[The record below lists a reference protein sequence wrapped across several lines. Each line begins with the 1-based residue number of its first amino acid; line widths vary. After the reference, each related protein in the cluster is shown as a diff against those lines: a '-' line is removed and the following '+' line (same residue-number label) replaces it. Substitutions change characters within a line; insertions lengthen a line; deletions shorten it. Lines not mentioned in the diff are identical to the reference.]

1 MPRPFT
7 YLQYLPAFEAA
18 ARLGSIRA
26 AADELNLSP
35 SAISLQLKKLSEAIG
50 MDLFKRN
57 GRNIT
62 LTTDG
67 REFSQTTALVLSL
80 LQTASRLANSKSVGR
95 MKSLA
100 ISVPISLGIAGLS
113 GALVAFANRFSL
125 SNFSVNEACAASDID
140 WHANDIAI
148 VYDSPPFPGKS
159 WWRLSGV
166 TLCPICSPVLV
177 SKLNITRRDRPLD
190 GVSLLHEDQGEEWA
204 KWSAAARVSLH
215 GSPRVKMGSVAQAIA
230 CAIEGHGMALVSD
243 ALVHRHLTNGLLI
256 QPFSTRVNAA
266 HDYYLLCAPACSE
279 DAVIKS
285 LIETMRDYFAPDRKK
300 PTIPNWEGAY
310 PDEPR

>member
-1 MPRPFT
+1 MPRRFT

-50 MDLFKRN
+50 MDLFKRR
-57 GRNIT
+57 GRNVM
-62 LTTDG
+62 LTADG
-67 REFSQTTALVLSL
+67 RDFLQATAFVLSQ
-80 LQTASRLANSKSVGR
+80 LQIASRPADDLESASR
-95 MKSLA
+95 MASLA

-113 GALVAFANRFSL
+113 SALVAFADRFGL
-125 SNFSVNEACAASDID
+125 SNLSINEACAASDID
-140 WHANDIAI
+140 WHANDVAI

-166 TLCPICSPVLV
+166 ALCPICSPDLL
-177 SKLNITRRDRPLD
+177 SKLSITRRDRPLK
-190 GVSLLHEDQGEEWA
+190 GVPILHEDQGEEWA

-230 CAIEGHGMALVSD
+230 CAIESRGMALVSD
-243 ALVHRHLTNGLLI
+243 ALAHRHLTEGRLV
-256 QPFSTRVNAA
+256 QPFSTRVNAT
-266 HDYYLLCAPACSE
+266 HEYYLLCAPARSE
-279 DAVIKS
+279 EPVIKS
-285 LIETMRDYFAPDRKK
+285 LIETMISYFAPDRKK
-300 PTIPNWEGAY
+300 LAV
-310 PDEPR
+310 